1 VRQHRDDEKRSLA
14 EMLGH
19 GRDAR
24 LLIVNADDFGM
35 CHAENAATISGLQAG
50 AFCSATIM
58 APCAWFADA
67 ASFARRAPEADLGVH
82 LTHTSEWSECRWGPV
97 SGAAAVPSLVDAL
110 GLFYADVAS
119 VYAAATLAEV
129 ERETRAQ
136 IERALAAGID
146 VSHLD
151 SHMGTLQ
158 LDARYHAL
166 YVELAAEYRLPIR
179 MASRRMLRGMGMERI
194 ADLALRLGV
203 LAPDHFWVGGP
214 AHPEETESYWTEVLR
229 GLPPGVTEIYV
240 HAAEDTPELRALCPA
255 WAQRVADDRFFKAPL
270 VGKVLAE
277 EGITLIGYRA
287 LRDLQRRLQA
297 C

>member
-1 VRQHRDDEKRSLA
+1 VERKRENDGQSLA
-14 EMLGH
+14 ELLGYE
-19 GRDAR
+19 RDAR

-35 CHAENAATISGLQAG
+35 CHAENVATIAGLQSG

-58 APCAWFADA
+58 VPCPWFADA
-67 ASFARRAPEADLGVH
+67 VSFARSAPEADLGVH
-82 LTHTSEWSECRWGPV
+82 LTHTSEWAECRWGPV
-97 SGAAAVPSLVDAL
+97 AGVNAVPSLVDAL

-119 VYAAATLAEV
+119 VYAAASLEDV

-179 MASRRMLRGMGMERI
+179 MTSRQMLRGMGMERI
-194 ADLALRLGV
+194 ADLARRLGV
-203 LAPDHFWVGGP
+203 LGPDHFWVGGP
-214 AHPEETESYWTEVLR
+214 AHADETASYWTQVLR
-229 GLPPGVTEIYV
+229 DLQPGVTEIYI

-255 WAQRVADDRFFKAPL
+255 WAQRVADDRFFKGPA
-270 VGKVLAE
+270 GKILAE
-277 EGITLIGYRA
+277 EGITRIGYRA
-287 LRDLQRRLQA
+287 VRDLQRRLKT